1 MLHRAEVNQWLN
13 QRLGRTEFIP
23 FARATLFDECHR
35 CHENLNGAEK
45 AAEFMTITFNCTDFM
60 KRNCP
65 APVHVDGTAR
75 PKLIREEANTSFY
88 RIVREYYQ
96 LSGIPAVINTSF
108 NMHEGANSE
117 FSDRCDPSIPPGK
130 S

>member
-1 MLHRAEVNQWLN
+1 
-13 QRLGRTEFIP
+13 
-23 FARATLFDECHR
+23 
-35 CHENLNGAEK
+35 
-45 AAEFMTITFNCTDFM
+45 MTITFNCTDFM